1 MGLRKSRMRL
11 LYFFIFFLLWPIYRI
26 LVKGLT
32 VWLRKLLTVCFVVD
46 IRELERY
53 VFFSIAIRYV
63 R

>member
-1 MGLRKSRMRL
+1 MRL
-11 LYFFIFFLLWPIYRI
+11 LNFFIFFSLWPIYRI

-46 IRELERY
+46 IRGLERY